1 MQVFDIV
8 EDYEKWLDEFE
19 FLRNNTKLSSLGE
32 AKLRF
37 MRSNKTNQRD
47 IDEYEYNNR
56 FRVWE
61 KMCEDEWNNNPA
73 VSLHDY
79 AYKSMVDKMSQDKGL
94 VMGK

>member
-47 IDEYEYNNR
+47 I
-56 FRVWE
+56 
-61 KMCEDEWNNNPA
+61 
-73 VSLHDY
+73 
-79 AYKSMVDKMSQDKGL
+79 
-94 VMGK
+94 